1 MNQNTAIGVEWTI
14 SGGAP
19 SVSLQIR
26 LDAPG
31 VTVSNVPG
39 VGSLVSLNLEVQA
52 AHILGRVLIE
62 KAEAAASR
70 AGVALQG
77 KSESDK
83 T

>member
-14 SGGAP
+14 SGGAA
-19 SVSLQIR
+19 SVSLQVR

-31 VTVSNVPG
+31 VTVSNAPG
-39 VGSLVSLNLEVQA
+39 IGPLASLNLDVQA

-62 KAEAAASR
+62 KADAAATR
-70 AGVALQG
+70 AGVDILS